1 MYSKRFMK
9 LYIYKQN
16 LNVNI
21 QQVNSFT
28 FQTTGQNIAHHN
40 KNKQKILE
48 PELSFTMIIIIW
60 NEF

>member
-1 MYSKRFMK
+1 MK

-16 LNVNI
+16 VNI
-21 QQVNSFT
+21 QQINSFT
-28 FQTTGQNIAHHN
+28 FQTTGQNIVHHN

-48 PELSFTMIIIIW
+48 PELSFTIIIIW

>member
-1 MYSKRFMK
+1 MYSKMLMK

-16 LNVNI
+16 VNI
-21 QQVNSFT
+21 QQINSFT
-28 FQTTGQNIAHHN
+28 FQTTGQNIVHHN

-48 PELSFTMIIIIW
+48 PELSFTIIIIW